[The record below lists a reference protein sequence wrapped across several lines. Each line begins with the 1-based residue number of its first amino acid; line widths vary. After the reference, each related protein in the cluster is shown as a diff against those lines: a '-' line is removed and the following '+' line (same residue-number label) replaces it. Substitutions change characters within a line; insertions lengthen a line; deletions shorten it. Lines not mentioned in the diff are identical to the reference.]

1 MLGRGRQQD
10 VSYRLCARRVDIE
23 LILTSG
29 HLDVPER
36 NPRKRE
42 RERLFSRSHIVI
54 ERLYLLYKNLLL
66 KDANNRV

>member
-1 MLGRGRQQD
+1 MD
-10 VSYRLCARRVDIE
+10 VNKMCPIAYAPGASTSNSFLPRVISMCRSE
-23 LILTSG
+23 I
-29 HLDVPER
+29 PEY
-36 NPRKRE
+36 E

>member
-1 MLGRGRQQD
+1 MALGRGRQQD
-10 VSYRLCARRVDIE
+10 VSYRLCASPVDME

-42 RERLFSRSHIVI
+42 RETIFSKPYRDREIVSA
-54 ERLYLLYKNLLL
+54 LQKF
-66 KDANNRV
+66 AS